1 MIEQSVAEVDDILN
15 LFGAILMMPALG
27 WLCHLVSPL
36 QSKSGLLVK

>member
-1 MIEQSVAEVDDILN
+1 MGLLLLFMFTTN